1 MNKYA
6 IFLRGVN
13 VGKKNRI
20 KMEELKAVLIE
31 EELYDVKT
39 YIQSGNIVLETE
51 LDEVEVKMLVED
63 VLYED
68 FDIETKCRVIDFNL
82 LQESINEELFV
93 EYIGE
98 RVFISICDP
107 KFEFEVD
114 TMNTRE
120 DIIIIEV
127 HDNIVITC
135 ARLTDGKTPDVNYF
149 LEDLSKGYATTRN
162 MKTIKGILSL

>member
-1 MNKYA
+1 VNKYA

-31 EELYDVKT
+31 EELFNVQT
-39 YIQSGNIVLETE
+39 YIQSGNIVLESE
-51 LDEVEVKMLVED
+51 LEQEEVKMLVED

-68 FDIETKCRVIDFNL
+68 FDIDTKCRVIDFNF
-82 LQESINEELFV
+82 LQESINEDLFV

-107 KFEFEVD
+107 KFDFEVD
-114 TMNTRE
+114 TMSERE

-135 ARLTDGKTPDVNYF
+135 ARLIDGKTPDVNYF
-149 LEDLSKGYATTRN
+149 LEGLSKGYATTRN
-162 MKTIKGILSL
+162 TKTIKGILSL

>member
-20 KMEELKAVLIE
+20 KMEELREVLIE
-31 EELYDVKT
+31 EELYNVQT
-39 YIQSGNIVLETE
+39 FIQSGNIVLESE
-51 LDEVEVKMLVED
+51 LDSEEVKMLVED

-68 FDIETKCRVIDFNL
+68 FDIETKCRVIDFNYL
-82 LQESINEELFV
+82 KANINEELFV
-93 EYIGE
+93 EYIDE

-107 KFEFEVD
+107 RFEFEVD
-114 TMNTRE
+114 TMNDKE

-127 HDNIVITC
+127 HDNIVVTC
-135 ARLTDGKTPDVNYF
+135 ARLSDGKTPDVNYF

-162 MKTIKGILSL
+162 TKTIKGILNL